1 MLKKIIIRIIK
12 VMKNP
17 MLLLIFL
24 NNKKILVLPDKV
36 YLKIRYRAILHE
48 RLNFENPQTFNS
60 KLQWLKIYDRNP
72 KYIKLVDKCEVKD
85 YIKERIG
92 EKYLIQT
99 LNVWDN
105 VDDIDFNKLPS
116 QFVLKCTH
124 DSGSTIICKDKNKMN
139 YKKTI
144 KRLRKLQKRDYY
156 NLGRE
161 WPYKNVKPRIIAEK
175 YMEDKKTQDIN
186 DYKFYC
192 FNGKVDYVMVCTER
206 KTGNPKFYYYD
217 RKWKLQKDMSKDA
230 QKNSKIYVEKPEKIE
245 EMFNIA
251 SNLSEGIPFV
261 RIDLY
266 YINNEIYFGEFTFY
280 PSSGFDN
287 TRTDECDQILTKYL
301 KLGE

>member
-1 MLKKIIIRIIK
+1 MELIIRLDQKGIIR
-12 VMKNP
+12 
-17 MLLLIFL
+17 L
-24 NNKKILVLPDKV
+24 NDKS
-36 YLKIRYRAILHE
+36 YLKILYKK
-48 RLNFENPQTFNS
+48 RLGKELKFKNLKTFNE
-60 KLQWLKIYDRNP
+60 KLQWLKLYDRNP
-72 KYIKLVDKCEVKD
+72 KYTKMVDKYEVKKYVSD
-85 YIKERIG
+85 IIGNEYIIPTLG
-92 EKYLIQT
+92 VWEKFE
-99 LNVWDN
+99 
-105 VDDIDFNKLPS
+105 DINFEELPN

-124 DSGSTIICKDKNKMN
+124 DSGSTIVCKNKDEFDVESAKRKINGCLKKN
-139 YKKTI
+139 Y
-144 KRLRKLQKRDYY
+144 YY
-156 NLGRE
+156 AGRE
-161 WPYKNVKPRIIAEK
+161 WPYKNVKPRIIVEK

-230 QKNSKIYVEKPEKIE
+230 KKNSKIYVEKPEKIE